1 MSIFSDSLKHYI
13 ERNNIRVL
21 PLARYCDIERST
33 VYKFITGKRLPHSLE
48 LVEKMAQFMRL
59 SPLETEKLKKCMEN
73 RIYWTRY
80 LLFQKKCRR
89 FYLSFSLQT
98 IFSIASPFYICI
110 RQCKTRLY
118 CSVFS
123 TIYRQLCA
131 SDNFS

>member
-59 SPLETEKLKKCMEN
+59 SPLETEKLKN
-73 RIYWTRY
+73 
-80 LLFQKKCRR
+80 
-89 FYLSFSLQT
+89 
-98 IFSIASPFYICI
+98 A
-110 RQCKTRLY
+110 
-118 CSVFS
+118 
-123 TIYRQLCA
+123 
-131 SDNFS
+131 

>member
-33 VYKFITGKRLPHSLE
+33 VYKFITGKRLPHYLE
-48 LVEKMAQFMRL
+48 LVEIIAQFMRL
-59 SPLETEKLKKCMEN
+59 STLETEKLKN

-131 SDNFS
+131 SDNIS

>member
-59 SPLETEKLKKCMEN
+59 SPLETEKLKNAWKIVSIGPD
-73 RIYWTRY
+73 IYYSRKSVED
-80 LLFQKKCRR
+80 F
-89 FYLSFSLQT
+89 
-98 IFSIASPFYICI
+98 ICHFP
-110 RQCKTRLY
+110 CKP
-118 CSVFS
+118 
-123 TIYRQLCA
+123 
-131 SDNFS
+131 DNFS

>member
-59 SPLETEKLKKCMEN
+59 SPLETEKLKNAWK
-73 RIYWTRY
+73 IVS
-80 LLFQKKCRR
+80 
-89 FYLSFSLQT
+89 LSL
-98 IFSIASPFYICI
+98 IHI
-110 RQCKTRLY
+110 
-118 CSVFS
+118 
-123 TIYRQLCA
+123 
-131 SDNFS
+131 